1 MSAELQPRPQA
12 TRQRV
17 ERAWLDREVDGGR
30 QLTPQEVAAEFAIGV
45 DHARQLLRDLRL
57 ARSLDPELRAIR
69 GTAGAGAALV
79 AAGQHDRLWRD
90 RAACL
95 GEDPELFFPER
106 GEWAKAEHAK
116 QVCRGCSVQGA
127 CLHESLYGPQ
137 AAGDEV
143 GIFGGTTPRERRGL
157 RRRAWR
163 GAPARVTRER
173 DLALQALERARTVG
187 REQAARELGV
197 SRVALT
203 KAWQRFGLE
212 LPPRRV
218 GGRLPPTRFYTD
230 RAAAEAILARA
241 KEVGIAAAARE
252 AGVSRIALD
261 SAWRRWGLERPSLLP
276 GRRPGSQEQAPRL
289 DRAFLALNPALAATL
304 PRRAAGTEVAAR
316 LRRLEELETLTPQVR
331 SGLHDENAPRP
342 AVRAVFIARRA
353 RQALER
359 AQAAAEHPAATLA
372 EERRRTAERLA
383 RAHARRVAERE
394 RHGRRER
401 VREPQERER

>member
-45 DHARQLLRDLRL
+45 DHSRQLLRDLRL
-57 ARSLDPELRAIR
+57 ARSLDPELHAIR
-69 GTAGAGAALV
+69 GISGANGSALV
-79 AAGQHDRLWRD
+79 KAGQRDPLWRD
-90 RAACL
+90 RA
-95 GEDPELFFPER
+95 
-106 GEWAKAEHAK
+106 AK

-137 AAGDEV
+137 AAGDEA

-157 RRRAWR
+157 RRRSWR

-173 DLALQALERARTVG
+173 DLAAQALQRARAVG
-187 REQAARELGV
+187 REEAARELGV

-261 SAWRRWGLERPSLLP
+261 SAWRRWGLERPSLP
-276 GRRPGSQEQAPRL
+276 SGRRPGPQEQAPAL

-304 PRRAAGTEVAAR
+304 PRRAAGTETAAR
-316 LRRLEELETLTPQVR
+316 LRRLEELEALTPRVR
-331 SGLHDENAPRP
+331 SELHDENVPRP
-342 AVRAVFIARRA
+342 VVRTVFIARRA
-353 RQALER
+353 RQAAGR
-359 AQAAAEHPAATLA
+359 AQAAAAEHPAVTSA
-372 EERRRTAERLA
+372 EERRQTAERLA
-383 RAHARRVAERE
+383 RAHARRAAQRGRQRRERRREPRERE
-394 RHGRRER
+394 R
-401 VREPQERER
+401 